1 MYFQGYFFYEKKKL
15 EKEREW
21 ESRGSEIDRQRERF
35 PTLNE
40 EEKGSTEIP
49 SK

>member
-15 EKEREW
+15 EKREW
-21 ESRGSEIDRQRERF
+21 ENRGSEIDRQRERF

>member
-1 MYFQGYFFYEKKKL
+1 MYFQEYFFYEKKKL
-15 EKEREW
+15 EKREW